1 MTGDWR
7 RDPIGS
13 ALRGE
18 NPMVLAKMK
27 SGFAVIGNTQFLPG
41 YCLLLAY
48 PRVESLNR
56 LSLERRQDFLLDM
69 SLIGE
74 AVEQVCRPKRV
85 NYSIYGNKDPFL
97 HAHIFPRY
105 DWEPE
110 ELKPYPVWR
119 YSDEKWTDRR
129 YQYNEENHGE
139 LRKKLKEALMDGMKQ
154 AYRR

>member
-1 MTGDWR
+1 MGVTRSPRR
-7 RDPIGS
+7 RDRKERSFSDGGLEKGS
-13 ALRGE
+13 DRLRSSRR
-18 NPMVLAKMK
+18 KMK
-27 SGFAVIGNTQFLPG
+27 SGFAVIEDTQFLPG

-56 LSLERRQDFLLDM
+56 PSMERRRDFLFDM
-69 SLIGE
+69 SLIGD
-74 AVEQVCRPKRV
+74 AVEQVLRPKRI

-119 YSDEKWTDRR
+119 YPEEKWKDR
-129 YQYNEENHGE
+129 
-139 LRKKLKEALMDGMKQ
+139 
-154 AYRR
+154 